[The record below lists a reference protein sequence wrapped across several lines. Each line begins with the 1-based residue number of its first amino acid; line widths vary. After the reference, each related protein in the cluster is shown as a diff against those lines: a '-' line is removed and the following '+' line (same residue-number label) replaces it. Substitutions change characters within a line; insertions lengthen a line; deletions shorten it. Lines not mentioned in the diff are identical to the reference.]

1 MSGDSETPATWDERG
16 LVAVG
21 FESAHRI
28 AELDLARVPREAGV
42 YVVLRLQGEVTVAF
56 RAVGSA
62 GRFRDRDPNV
72 DIKQLE
78 AAWVDGTDVLY
89 VGKGDDLRQRIGLLQ
104 RFGAGEPVAHWGGR
118 YVWQLEGAAELCV
131 SWRTTDPA
139 FNVPLRAAL
148 IDVFISE
155 HHRRPFGNRLAPT
168 CSARSVA
175 DARARA
181 Y

>member
-1 MSGDSETPATWDERG
+1 MSCNTETPATWDERG

-21 FESAHRI
+21 FECAHRI
-28 AELDLARVPREAGV
+28 ADLDLSRVPREAGV
-42 YVVLRLQGEVTVAF
+42 YVVLGFQEEDAVAF

-72 DIKQLE
+72 DIEELA
-78 AAWVDGTDVLY
+78 AAWVDGADVLY

-118 YVWQLEGAAELCV
+118 YVWQLEGAAELRV
-131 SWRTTDPA
+131 SWRTTVA
-139 FNVPLRAAL
+139 ALTASLRAAL
-148 IDVFISE
+148 IDAFISE
-155 HHRRPFGNRLAPT
+155 HHRRPYGNRLAPT
-168 CSARSVA
+168 CSVRSAA
-175 DARARA
+175 DARETT